1 MIGRTTMNSLV
12 EALAKAL
19 NVSVDGISELLGNI
33 KDNTPQLYEQLVREW
48 TYWTVLGKSS
58 GAMLILTGI
67 LMAYTILLR
76 FNLEV
81 DTDCISY
88 NEVPEGFTLYQYAKN
103 LSQKN
108 VKEASKTF
116 NWLFTGI
123 TVTIILSMVLGI
135 SKYIVAPNYS
145 FLLDEILPKLTNK

>member
-19 NVSVDGISELLGNI
+19 NVSVDSISELLGNI
-33 KDNTPQLYEQLVREW
+33 KDSTPQLYEQLVREW

-58 GAMLILTGI
+58 GAMLIIAGI
-67 LMAYTILLR
+67 LMAYTLILR
-76 FNLEV
+76 WNLEA
-81 DTDCISY
+81 DTDYISY
-88 NEVPEGFTLYQYAKN
+88 NEVPDGYTLYKYAKN
-103 LSQKN
+103 LTQKN

-116 NWLFTGI
+116 KWLFTGI
-123 TVTIILSMVLGI
+123 IVTIILSMVLCI

>member
-1 MIGRTTMNSLV
+1 MNSLV

-19 NVSVDGISELLGNI
+19 NVSVDGISELLGNL
-33 KDNTPQLYEQLVREW
+33 KDSTPQLYEQLVREW

-58 GAMLILTGI
+58 GAMLILTGL

-81 DTDCISY
+81 DTDYISY
-88 NEVPEGFTLYQYAKN
+88 NEVPDGFTLYQYAKT

-116 NWLFTGI
+116 KWLFVGI
-123 TVTIILSMVLGI
+123 TITIILSMVLGI
-135 SKYIVAPNYS
+135 SKYILAPNYS